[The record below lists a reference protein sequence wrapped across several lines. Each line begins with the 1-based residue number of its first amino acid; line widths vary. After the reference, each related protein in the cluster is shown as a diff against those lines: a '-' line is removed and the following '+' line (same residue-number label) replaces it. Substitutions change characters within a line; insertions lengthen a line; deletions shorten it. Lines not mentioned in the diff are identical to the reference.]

1 MGVKKMVEVG
11 AVRCGTRAS
20 LICNIG
26 SCITTETDDE
36 GS

>member
-1 MGVKKMVEVG
+1 MVEVG

-20 LICNIG
+20 LICNNIG
-26 SCITTETDDE
+26 SCINTETDNE